1 MQFESGKSGNL
12 AGRPKRKV
20 GRPPGSVSGRVQ
32 ALQVLDGLLGKRL
45 SKRYMTA
52 ALAKEL
58 KEHPI
63 EFFKTIIMP
72 LLPKESKVSVA
83 NDGIVE
89 WKSLVE
95 AFPKPVV
102 PAAPPSEEQSCRPA

>member
-1 MQFESGKSGNL
+1 
-12 AGRPKRKV
+12 
-20 GRPPGSVSGRVQ
+20 VQ
-32 ALQVLDGLLGKRL
+32 ALQLLDGLLGKRL

-72 LLPKESKVSVA
+72 LLPKESKVAVA

-89 WKSLVE
+89 WKSLIE

-102 PAAPPSEEQSCRPA
+102 PAAPPAEEQSCRPA